1 MESLLG
7 AALGVRGDGGEI
19 GRGSRLGLLLG
30 CLGLL
35 IGVHVL
41 LEGLS
46 DFGEVF
52 LGVVL
57 GVGSLYLAF
66 G

>member
-19 GRGSRLGLLLG
+19 ARGSRLGLLLG
-30 CLGLL
+30 GLGLL